1 MRRKTTLRE
10 LLSFK
15 PKKGPGFGIEPA
27 FYLHVL
33 AAKMPLP
40 SIREVV
46 EPKGENGA
54 VAGFGVPLSG
64 GKETL
69 DLPMERGTYAIAS
82 VDRKTVI
89 KCLVISKEEAGF
101 DPEYAARSSLV
112 SPQISGAVRSTWML
126 VQLSYESYD
135 PTVYPAVQFMLS
147 VAKRIGELTDGVVA
161 DPEAQQYRVPTEML
175 ANKDQTF
182 SITDVVGFEQNGEQI
197 RTAGLVK
204 FGLPELELRDVPE
217 SLGHVATR
225 LLASVAGKIVSGV
238 DVSPGSIYRV
248 DSTKA
253 QFQVAW
259 SSGGSGSVLE
269 LIPDGVEGIGELL
282 ARMDRADA

>member
-15 PKKGPGFGIEPA
+15 PKKGPRFGIEPA

-46 EPKGENGA
+46 EPKGESGA

-82 VDRKTVI
+82 VDRKTVV

-112 SPQISGAVRSTWML
+112 APEIAGIVRSTWML
-126 VQLSYESYD
+126 LQLSYESYD
-135 PTVYPAVQFMLS
+135 PEVYPAIRFMLS
-147 VAKRIGELTDGVVA
+147 VAKRMGELTDGLVA
-161 DPEAQQYRVPTEML
+161 DPEAQRYRLPSEML
-175 ANKDQTF
+175 VQGKQSF
-182 SITDVVGFEQNGEQI
+182 SITDVIGFDQKDGRI

-204 FGLPELELRDVPE
+204 FGLPEVELRDVPR
-217 SLGHVATR
+217 SLGHAAIK
-225 LLASVAGKIVSGV
+225 LLAPVAQKILGGE
-238 DVSPGSIYRV
+238 DVSPGSIYKVEASR
-248 DSTKA
+248 A
-253 QFQVAW
+253 EFQIAW
-259 SSGGSGSVLE
+259 SSGGSESILE
-269 LIPDGVEGIGELL
+269 LIPAGVEGIGEML
-282 ARMDRADA
+282 AKMDSSDA